1 MRPPVV
7 AAALIAAFAPP
18 NDYESIAGDLH
29 EEYFR
34 YAHCSTTRA
43 ANRWYWSQVLLSI
56 PSLLSY
62 SRVRRSALQA
72 AAVGVAILAVLVA
85 MLLATV
91 PINALLEVVFGS
103 SVRWPPWVL
112 FCADWT
118 DATVFGAILAMIV
131 RGGGVRLAIC
141 AALLLV
147 FAFAIPALLGFP
159 SSQAPLPAWVL
170 LCGTVPAMC
179 AGAGLCQVATR
190 CGMERV
196 K

>member
-7 AAALIAAFAPP
+7 AAALIAAVAPP

-34 YAHCSTTRA
+34 CAQCSTTGT

-62 SRVRRSALQA
+62 SRVRWSALQA
-72 AAVGVAILAVLVA
+72 AGVGVTVLAVLTA

-91 PINALLEVVFGS
+91 PINALLEAIFGS
-103 SVRWPPWVL
+103 SARWPPWVL
-112 FCADWT
+112 FGADWT
-118 DATVFGAILAMIV
+118 DATVFGAILALIV
-131 RGGGVRLAIC
+131 RGGVRLAMW

-147 FAFAIPALLGFP
+147 FSFVIPALLGFP

-170 LCGTVPAMC
+170 LWGTVPAMC
-179 AGAGLCQVATR
+179 TGAGLYQAATR
-190 CGMERV
+190 CGMGRA